1 MCFRCTACAS
11 NSYKTSNPEPAPAR
25 RRCFTQVLPNPWHG
39 VRIVNA
45 QNILPMPPAMPG
57 ICFECSLLFCWN
69 IIFFFVCHVGMLGW
83 VLKTSDHIGL
93 DDFSCDSFK
102 GGRCFWRASQPIVN
116 NTGLRRNWYWFAFF
130 QNNPNLRPRLN
141 RWARRQKT
149 FLIPFLL
156 SPTSQH
162 LGNRSPKKSGK
173 HPSLRIPQKCEFE
186 FHRRHRADSGNKT
199 CG

>member
-11 NSYKTSNPEPAPAR
+11 NSYKTSNPEKVAPDLVR
-25 RRCFTQVLPNPWHG
+25 GHFTQVLPNPWHG

-83 VLKTSDHIGL
+83 VLRFLQGWSWL
-93 DDFSCDSFK
+93 LARFSTNCEQHGPTKKLILARILPKQPNAQIESRDK
-102 GGRCFWRASQPIVN
+102 GTEDVSH
-116 NTGLRRNWYWFAFF
+116 
-130 QNNPNLRPRLN
+130 
-141 RWARRQKT
+141 T
-149 FLIPFLL
+149 FSPL
-156 SPTSQH
+156 SYQPTS
-162 LGNRSPKKSGK
+162 RKWKPKKSGK

-186 FHRRHRADSGNKT
+186 FHRWHRADCGNKT